1 MFFSRGG
8 KNYSGIYSNKM
19 AGFIREN
26 VNAQAAVL
34 DGEIIVWDNKLQ
46 KAAPFGKNK
55 SVALAGEQG
64 KIDVEGLEDLPLS

>member
-8 KNYSGIYSNKM
+8 KDYSKIYGPKLAS
-19 AGFIREN
+19 FIRDN

-34 DGEIIVWDNKLQ
+34 DGEIIVWDNSTQ

-55 SVALAGEQG
+55 QVALNNNFT
-64 KIDVEGLEDLPLS
+64 IDIEGIEALSLD

>member
-8 KNYSGIYSNKM
+8 KDYSKLYGTKL

-34 DGEIIVWDNKLQ
+34 DGEIIVWDCMLQ

-55 SVALAGEQG
+55 QVALAE
-64 KIDVEGLEDLPLS
+64 P